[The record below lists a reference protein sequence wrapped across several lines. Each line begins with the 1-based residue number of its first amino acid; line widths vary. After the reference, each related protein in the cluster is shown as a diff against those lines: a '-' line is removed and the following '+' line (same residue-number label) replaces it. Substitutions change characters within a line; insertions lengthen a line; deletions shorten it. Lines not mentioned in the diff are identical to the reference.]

1 MSTLTTKD
9 KVTVAKDALAKNIT
23 FDETMLH
30 CELKDGRIISVP
42 IAWYPRLYHADRK
55 ELDNW
60 RLIGGGIGIHWPTL
74 DEDLSVKGFL
84 AGAEK
89 Y

>member
-1 MSTLTTKD
+1 MSILTVKD
-9 KVTVAKDALAKNIT
+9 KVTVAADALAKNIS
-23 FDETMLH
+23 FVEDMLH
-30 CELKDGRIISVP
+30 CELEDGRIISVP
-42 IAWYPRLYHADRK
+42 IKWYPRLRNAGPKDWNVW
-55 ELDNW
+55 E
-60 RLIGGGIGIHWPTL
+60 LIGGGIGIHWPTL